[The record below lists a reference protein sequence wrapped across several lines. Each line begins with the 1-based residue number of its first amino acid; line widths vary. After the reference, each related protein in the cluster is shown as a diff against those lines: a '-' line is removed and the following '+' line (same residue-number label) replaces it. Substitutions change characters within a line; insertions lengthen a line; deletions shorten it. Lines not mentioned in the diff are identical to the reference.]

1 MIDAEDSDLISSWS
15 VVLISALEEVS
26 RGQGNLPGW
35 TDALW
40 WGVWALETEPHHTR
54 HEKPERRGREWE
66 MPVFRNASLP
76 IKQELLAFKAEN
88 EPRNKRLLCPENGC
102 WGNHL
107 CKG

>member
-1 MIDAEDSDLISSWS
+1 MLSRRSAEDSEIS
-15 VVLISALEEVS
+15 LG
-26 RGQGNLPGW
+26 GQTPCGG
-35 TDALW
+35 
-40 WGVWALETEPHHTR
+40 GVWALETEPHHTR